1 MKKID
6 FNCDMGESFGMY
18 KMGLDEEVIKY
29 ITSASIACGFHA
41 GDPMWMRHT
50 VRLAE
55 EHGVAVG
62 AHPSFPDLKGFG
74 RRNMDVTPEEAKNDI
89 IYQMGAL
96 QAFTKSKS
104 LQHLKPHGAMYN
116 RAVDDESLARA
127 ICEAALE
134 VNQDTILLAL
144 AGSRWVEIAEEMGV
158 RVAREIFADRA
169 LNSDGS
175 LVSRSR
181 PGAVIHEIEEVV
193 VRSLRMVTEGKATAI
208 TGEEIE
214 VQAESLCIHGDTP
227 GAVEMA
233 RSLRQALESAGVKV
247 APPGPTGLNF
257 VPQSPQASL
266 SHGEEA
272 WGLCLD

>member
-1 MKKID
+1 MSVPTTID
-6 FNCDMGESFGMY
+6 LNCDMGESFGMY

-55 EHGVAVG
+55 EHDVAVG
-62 AHPSFPDLKGFG
+62 AHPSFPDLMGFG
-74 RRNMDVTPEEAKNDI
+74 RRNMNMTPEEAKNDI

-96 QAFTKSKS
+96 QAFTNSKS
-104 LQHLKPHGAMYN
+104 LQHVKPHGAMYN
-116 RAVDDESLARA
+116 RAVDDEPLARA

-134 VNQDTILLAL
+134 VDPETILLAL

-158 RVAREIFADRA
+158 KVAREIFADRA
-169 LNSDGS
+169 LNADGS
-175 LVSRSR
+175 LVSRSQ
-181 PGAVIHEIEEVV
+181 PGAVLHSIEEVV
-193 VRSLRMVTEGKATAI
+193 DRSLRMVTEGKATAI

-233 RSLRQALESAGVKV
+233 RSLRQALESAGAKV
-247 APPGPTGLNF
+247 
-257 VPQSPQASL
+257 SPLGQL
-266 SHGEEA
+266 V
-272 WGLCLD
+272 